1 MALTDNQKAKVRL
14 FVTELEKV
22 GENLIRYKVFKFID
36 SKFGSTYWNKLK
48 DSTTTP
54 EAIQL
59 VIKEERDRY
68 VNENIDM
75 LDPETVYNILSGV
88 MWPSISSVDVAM
100 VDHPSDPSLSAM
112 RGVTMRVVYKNN
124 KIDESFWN
132 SAFDTGQDSP
142 LTHAAFGSYQKAY
155 DDMISVISSSLSPA
169 DQKEL
174 LGLVFNSEVAAKCWW
189 INIYGRQ
196 PLLGSPIKL
205 IASLNAYLGYFT
217 MMIGW
222 LQGTGA
228 LESRGITTKIQSEL
242 TQFPNISEGPLEFNT
257 TNTSLDVK
265 SVSATVKAIQQNYKW
280 LQAQK
285 TDNTNKEYYKGWF
298 DRFFNIPKSIVNMLI
313 IINERVHLNINKEFT
328 YSPKASV
335 RLTTMG
341 GAYATKF
348 ELTIG
353 A

>member
-1 MALTDNQKAKVRL
+1 MALTEIQKTKVRL
-14 FVTELEKV
+14 FVTELERV
-22 GENLIRYKVFKFID
+22 GEDLIRYTVFRSID
-36 SKFGSTYWNKLK
+36 SKFGSAYWNTLK
-48 DSTTTP
+48 NAATTP
-54 EAIQL
+54 EVIQL
-59 VIKEERDRY
+59 LIKEERDRY
-68 VNENIDM
+68 VNSNIDM
-75 LDPETVYNILSGV
+75 IDPETVYNIINGV

-100 VDHPSDPSLSAM
+100 VDHPSDPNLTSM
-112 RGVTMRVVYKNN
+112 RGVTMRVVYNEDSRIN
-124 KIDESFWN
+124 VGIWN
-132 SAFDTGQDSP
+132 TAFNLKAPSD
-142 LTHAAFGSYQKAY
+142 HAVFGSYQKAY
-155 DDMISVISSSLSPA
+155 DDMILAISSTLSESSK
-169 DQKEL
+169 KEL
-174 LGLVFNSEVAAKCWW
+174 LSLIFKSEIAAKCWW
-189 INIYGRQ
+189 INVYGRQ
-196 PLLGSPIKL
+196 ISLGNPIKL

-228 LESRGITTKIQSEL
+228 LVNRGITNVIKSEL
-242 TQFPNISEGPLEFNT
+242 TTFPNIDSGPLNFDT
-257 TNTSLDVK
+257 TSNSLDVK
-265 SVSATVKAIQQNYKW
+265 SVSATIKAIQQNYKW

-285 TDNTNKEYYKGWF
+285 THNTNKEYYEGWF

-353 A
+353 D

>member
-1 MALTDNQKAKVRL
+1 MALTETQKTKVRL

-22 GENLIRYKVFKFID
+22 GEDLIRYRVFKSID
-36 SKFGSTYWNKLK
+36 SKFGSTYWNTLREAA
-48 DSTTTP
+48 STP
-54 EAIQL
+54 EEIQL
-59 VIKEERDRY
+59 LIKKERDRY
-68 VNENIDM
+68 VSENIDM
-75 LDPETVYNILSGV
+75 IDPETVYNILNGI

-100 VDHPSDPSLSAM
+100 VDHPSDPNLTSM
-112 RGVTMRVVYKNN
+112 RGVTMRVVYNEDN
-124 KIDESFWN
+124 RINVGIWN
-132 SAFDTGQDSP
+132 TAFD
-142 LTHAAFGSYQKAY
+142 LTAPSDHAVFGSYQKTY
-155 DDMISVISSSLSPA
+155 DDMVSALSSTLSESSK
-169 DQKEL
+169 KEL
-174 LGLVFNSEVAAKCWW
+174 LGLVFKSEIAAKCWW
-189 INIYGRQ
+189 INVYGRQ
-196 PLLGSPIKL
+196 PSLGNPIKL

-228 LESRGITTKIQSEL
+228 LVNRGITNAIKSEL
-242 TQFPNISEGPLEFNT
+242 TTFPNIDSGPLSFDT
-257 TNTSLDVK
+257 TSNSLDVK
-265 SVSATVKAIQQNYKW
+265 SVSATIKAIQQNYKW

-285 TDNTNKEYYKGWF
+285 THNTNKEYYEGWF

-353 A
+353 D